1 MVVERPG
8 IVRELLSPHLLLT
21 AWLPALAITV
31 LHYIT
36 GPEYH
41 WLHDVLRR
49 LYYLPILFA
58 AFSCGLRGGL
68 VLAALVSVAYSP
80 HAFTHLMHMDPAH
93 TLEKSLELLLYF
105 VVGGVAGI
113 LVDRER
119 RRRQEATAATAR
131 AEQALAEQQRTA
143 DQLVRAGRLAALGEL
158 VAGIAHEI
166 KNPLH
171 GLRGTA
177 EVVDPAVARD
187 APQRRMWELHLRE
200 LDRLEKVSERFLS
213 FARPTPL
220 ERETSDLQSVVE
232 RTAGLLEAQA
242 RQQGVELVIE
252 EPHGELPRVPADH
265 QQLAQ
270 VLLNISL
277 NALQAMEPH
286 GGTIRYSL
294 GQRTR
299 GDRSYARVQVQNDGP
314 AIPAGEL
321 ECIFDPFVTTKSAGA
336 GLGLSIAARIV
347 EQHDG
352 FLEVKNIERGA
363 DRRGAQGVVFT
374 VLLPL

>member
-1 MVVERPG
+1 MVELQKSWTA
-8 IVRELLSPHLLLT
+8 LLSRHLLLT
-21 AWLPALAITV
+21 AWLPAVTITV

-58 AFSCGLRGGL
+58 SFGCGLRGGL
-68 VLAALVSVAYSP
+68 VLATVVSLAYSP

-93 TLEKSLELLLYF
+93 TLEKVLELLIYF

-113 LVDRER
+113 LVDREKR
-119 RRRQEATAATAR
+119 RSLEATAATAR
-131 AEQALAEQQRTA
+131 AEEALQQQRRTA

-177 EVVDPAVARD
+177 EVVDPVVPSD
-187 APQRRMWELHLRE
+187 APQRRMWELHLKE
-200 LDRLEKVSERFLS
+200 LARLETVSERFLS

-220 ERETSDLQSVVE
+220 QREETDLMSVVE
-232 RTAGLLEAQA
+232 RSAELVEAQA
-242 RQQGVELVIE
+242 RQQDVEVTVRRPDE
-252 EPHGELPRVPADH
+252 DLPRVVPADH
-265 QQLAQ
+265 QQLTQ

-277 NALQAMEPH
+277 NALQAMPDGGGAVQFSLARESRGGRPH
-286 GGTIRYSL
+286 GVV
-294 GQRTR
+294 
-299 GDRSYARVQVQNDGP
+299 RVENDGP
-314 AIPAGEL
+314 PIPPEEL
-321 ECIFDPFVTTKSAGA
+321 EHIFDPFVTTKSAGA

-347 EQHDG
+347 EQHGG
-352 FLEVKNIERGA
+352 FIEVRNMDDEE
-363 DRRGAQGVVFT
+363 GVVFS
-374 VLLPL
+374 VLLPEDRD